1 MKPLAI
7 AQLLAGL
14 LLLALAAWMIPVPRP
29 NPRPDLPEI
38 APFTAADRVAIFLPD
53 PENFPPADSLGLV
66 QRARAAGAAVRVF
79 APGESTAEFAPT
91 RLYQPYPW
99 PDTPPGYHPDQWPS
113 LPDDEK
119 QSGNAWHM
127 LVLSP
132 AEIAVKNAAVLAAA
146 RTLRAAGT
154 DDSQGSLE
162 AALLARARRA
172 ELYLPLSP

>member
-38 APFTAADRVAIFLPD
+38 APFTAADRVALFLPD
-53 PENFPPADSLGLV
+53 PGNFPPADSFGLV
-66 QRARAAGAAVRVF
+66 QRARAAGAQVRVF

-99 PDTPPGYHPDQWPS
+99 PDTPAGYHPDQWPV
-113 LPDDEK
+113 LPPGEK
-119 QSGNAWHM
+119 NSGNDWQM
-127 LVLSP
+127 LVLTP
-132 AEIAVKNAAVLAAA
+132 QETAVRNQAVLAAA
-146 RTLRAAGT
+146 RALRRGGADDKPGT
-154 DDSQGSLE
+154 RE
-162 AALLARARRA
+162 AALLSRARRA
-172 ELYLPLSP
+172 EIYLPLQP